1 MLKQIVASTHLFV
14 VIEHKL
20 NIQTIINNTCQQMLI
35 KNLQM
40 SC

>member
-20 NIQTIINNTCQQMLI
+20 NITNILHTFLHI
-35 KNLQM
+35 KIK
-40 SC
+40 